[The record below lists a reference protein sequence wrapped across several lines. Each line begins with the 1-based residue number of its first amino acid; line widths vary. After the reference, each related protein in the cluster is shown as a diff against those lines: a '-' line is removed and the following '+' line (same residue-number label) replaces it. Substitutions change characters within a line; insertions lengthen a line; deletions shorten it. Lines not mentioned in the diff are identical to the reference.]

1 MGNKVKGGRMTE
13 DASVIKVS
21 SRVFS
26 RTRLEVGEGGRVTS
40 RSRYTFSITRWIYS
54 WHPVLRLTSPS
65 AASRKSWRG
74 GGGRGGK
81 LVEATR
87 GIPPRQLLPPRSI
100 LIIVMKFPGAARS
113 RDPLLPPRLDARCLF
128 CPPEMPPPIIISM
141 RKAMRLFSDISKSD
155 QGEKKKGDS
164 EKIRYWFRSMM
175 KFSFRVSQFAYSL
188 IILSLIIIQGS
199 FHVSDCRRVT
209 RTLIQRPSTRELT
222 S

>member
-1 MGNKVKGGRMTE
+1 MTE

-26 RTRLEVGEGGRVTS
+26 RTRLEVGEGGPRDKPVALHFFDNTLNLFMTS
-40 RSRYTFSITRWIYS
+40 GVALNVPLGCIEEK
-54 WHPVLRLTSPS
+54 LE
-65 AASRKSWRG
+65 G
-74 GGGRGGK
+74 GGGGGGK

-164 EKIRYWFRSMM
+164 EKIRY
-175 KFSFRVSQFAYSL
+175 
-188 IILSLIIIQGS
+188 
-199 FHVSDCRRVT
+199 
-209 RTLIQRPSTRELT
+209 
-222 S
+222 